1 MITRQNVSCLESQFA
16 QETRWMTIGDLY
28 NAYKVLSFLSI
39 YYKRY
44 ELWAKY
50 ANELNLGWSIQNWVI
65 TPLSFHLLVFEMHPT
80 VSPENRID
88 RKRRN
93 HIQATLKE
101 VNKSKFC
108 AAVLMLLFDLNF
120 SYIQC
125 IPFPI
130 CTFFCPDMV
139 KWSNNGITDTYA
151 VLGLLNQELPF
162 RTPLFRGHFPWSQG
176 CPLQRCSNVFCLCFS
191 LVTSNLII

>member
-108 AAVLMLLFDLNF
+108 AAVLMLRFWSELFPYSMYTVPNLHFLLPWYGKMKQQWNNR
-120 SYIQC
+120 YICC
-125 IPFPI
+125 IGSF
-130 CTFFCPDMV
+130 
-139 KWSNNGITDTYA
+139 KS
-151 VLGLLNQELPF
+151 
-162 RTPLFRGHFPWSQG
+162 RTPL
-176 CPLQRCSNVFCLCFS
+176 
-191 LVTSNLII
+191 

>member
-1 MITRQNVSCLESQFA
+1 MLTKSWVFCLYTTSGTSYEQSMQ
-16 QETRWMTIGDLY
+16 TNWISVDLSKIG
-28 NAYKVLSFLSI
+28 F
-39 YYKRY
+39 
-44 ELWAKY
+44 
-50 ANELNLGWSIQNWVI
+50 I
-65 TPLSFHLLVFEMHPT
+65 TPLSFHLLVFEMHPM

-139 KWSNNGITDTYA
+139 KWSNSGITDTYA